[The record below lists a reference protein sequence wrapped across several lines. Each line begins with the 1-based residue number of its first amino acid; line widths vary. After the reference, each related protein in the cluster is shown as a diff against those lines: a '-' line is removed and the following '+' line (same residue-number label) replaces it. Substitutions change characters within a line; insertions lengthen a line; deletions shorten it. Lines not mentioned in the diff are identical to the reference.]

1 MPNFTPIFYAPDVDN
16 AWSVAPGALTSIAN
30 FAPLQGGSYGSMGS
44 ANLFGATTLTGTDI
58 LTAYAFRQVDGSVRF
73 LAFRPDD
80 IDEYNS
86 AGTRTN
92 RGTGFGGT
100 AAMWS
105 AAGWG
110 NQIIACALGQPTQ
123 SSTGAG
129 FSALSGSP
137 PKARMVASNLD
148 FVMFADVSDG
158 GSNVYSDMVWWSGL
172 RNPTTW
178 TPDPKTQAGNIRI
191 LQSPGPIR
199 ALAAYGK
206 TFVVF
211 KDNAIVV
218 GTYIGPQLGFAWQ
231 MISARIGCVNQNAVC
246 ELDGKLYFFHTSG
259 FYEFDGQQIRN
270 IGLPVNQTF
279 LTWAGYAD
287 SFGGG
292 ATGIVASPT
301 SYGLDRV
308 SAAADELEGV
318 VWFSMSVYK
327 SPNESTRLFGYS
339 PRCGKWGVWS
349 YANATSSTTPSP
361 LVRATSADMQ
371 AFKADT
377 SGRIYQI
384 WNTTGGS
391 TLRSIRYPYACG
403 TGGSAA
409 SFTSGV
415 IGDNDAAGHNT
426 NLYLRHRYGTDA
438 LTSSDVSGAL
448 TGYADEALT
457 STANAVSAT
466 YNSEMVALQGSVAAR
481 YRTYAASYTS
491 KKIILSGIALDDK
504 PAGKR

>member
-1 MPNFTPIFYAPDVDN
+1 MPNFVPVFYAPDTDN
-16 AWSVAPGALTSIAN
+16 AWSVAPGTLTSLVN
-30 FAPLQGGSYGSMGS
+30 FAPLQGGNYGSMGS
-44 ANLFGATTLTGTDI
+44 ANLFGAGTLTGTDI
-58 LTAYAFRQVDGSVRF
+58 LIAYAFRQVDGSVRF

-80 IDEYNS
+80 IDEYS
-86 AGTRTN
+86 SSGTRTN
-92 RGTGFGGT
+92 RAATLGG
-100 AAMWS
+100 ASMWS
-105 AAGWG
+105 ATAWG
-110 NQIIACALGQPTQ
+110 NQIIACAAGLTPQ

-148 FVMFADVSDG
+148 FVMFADVDDS
-158 GSNVYSDMVWWSGL
+158 GSNVYPDMVWWSGL

-178 TPDPKTQAGNIRI
+178 TPDPKTQAGNQRI

-199 ALAAYGK
+199 ALVAYNK

-211 KDNAIVV
+211 KDNAIIV
-218 GTYIGPQLGFAWQ
+218 GNYIGPQLGFAWQ
-231 MISARIGCVNQNAVC
+231 KVSSRIGCVNQNAVC

-287 SFGGG
+287 SFGGNVG
-292 ATGIVASPT
+292 GIVSAPT

-308 SAAADELEGV
+308 SAAADDLEGV

-327 SPNESTRLFGYS
+327 SPSEYTRLVGYN
-339 PRCGKWGVWS
+339 PRCGKWGVWG
-349 YANATSSTTPSP
+349 YANTTSSTTPSP
-361 LVRATSADMQ
+361 PVKASSADMQ

-377 SGRIYQI
+377 SGRIYQV

-403 TGGSAA
+403 TGNSAA
-409 SFTSGV
+409 SFVTGV
-415 IGDNDAAGHNT
+415 IGENDTAGHNT

-438 LTSSDVSGAL
+438 LTASDVSGSL
-448 TGYADEALT
+448 VGYADESLT
-457 STANAVSAT
+457 STPNSVTPT
-466 YNSEMVALQGSVAAR
+466 YNAEMVALQGSVSAR
-481 YRTYAASYTS
+481 YRTYAASYAS
-491 KKIILSGIALDDK
+491 KKVILAGIALDDK